1 MIPLYD
7 PKPEIAAQ
15 RAEFDA
21 RLAGVLDTGSFILG
35 PEVTEFETAMADFI
49 GVEHCIGVNS
59 GTDALIIGLRA
70 AGVQPGDEVI
80 TSSFTFF
87 ATGEAIDLI
96 GATPVFVDV
105 DPFSMNL
112 DPAMVR
118 QAITSKTTAIVPVHI
133 FGRPAEMTAITAIAD
148 ANDLIVLEDCAQS
161 FGAASEARLTGS
173 MGHAGAFSFFPSKN
187 LGGFGDGGAITTDD
201 PAIAEEAIRLRNHGS
216 IKRYENEVF
225 GYNSRLDSLQA
236 AILNVKLPYLQS
248 NNERRRTIAAAYN
261 DAFGDLPGIIVPA
274 FPERDRHVFG
284 QYTMRV
290 LDARRER
297 LAEAVNQRGVS
308 TAVYYPTPLHMLPV
322 YRDRKHGPLTVTE
335 QLATEVLS
343 VPMFPGMTDD
353 QLEAV
358 IEAVLESAMA
368 ISNND

>member
-1 MIPLYD
+1 MIPVYD

-21 RLAGVLDTGSFILG
+21 RIAGVLDSGSFILG
-35 PEVTEFETAMADFI
+35 PEVTEFEASMAEFI

-70 AGVQPGDEVI
+70 AGVKPGDEVI

-96 GATPVFVDV
+96 GATPIFVDV
-105 DPFSMNL
+105 DPVTMNL

-118 QAITSKTTAIVPVHI
+118 QAITERTTAIVPVHI
-133 FGRPAEMTAITAIAD
+133 FGRPAEMTAINAIASS
-148 ANDLIVLEDCAQS
+148 AGLILLEDCAQS
-161 FGAASEARLTGS
+161 FGAASEGRMTGS
-173 MGHAGAFSFFPSKN
+173 IGQVGAFSFFPSKN

-236 AILNVKLPYLQS
+236 AILNVKLPYVQS

-261 DAFGDLPGIIVPA
+261 EAFGDLRGIVVPP

-290 LDARRER
+290 LDGRREA
-297 LAEAVNQRGVS
+297 LAEAINERGVS

-322 YRDRKHGPLTVTE
+322 YRQRIHGSLTVTE

-343 VPMFPGMTDD
+343 VPMFPGMTDQ
-353 QLEAV
+353 QLDAV
-358 IEAVLESAMA
+358 VEAVLEAAMA
-368 ISNND
+368 IA